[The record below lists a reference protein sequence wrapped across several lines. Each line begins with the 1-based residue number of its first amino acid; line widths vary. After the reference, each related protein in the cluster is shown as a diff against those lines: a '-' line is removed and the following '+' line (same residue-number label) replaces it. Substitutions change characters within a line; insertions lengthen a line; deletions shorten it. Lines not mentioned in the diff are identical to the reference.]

1 MHKQAFILH
10 TESHTKAWHI
20 YKKQYLQRNRI
31 HLKHTIM
38 EKQITLEQAGTACG
52 KINSMIKKATS
63 MLNAPLRLL
72 GRYYSYVIER
82 NLDMRQT
89 KAITEAQMAFFATIL
104 PVEMPI
110 LLHLAACMWF
120 IMSLKKCRSLLK

>member
-1 MHKQAFILH
+1 
-10 TESHTKAWHI
+10 
-20 YKKQYLQRNRI
+20 
-31 HLKHTIM
+31 M

-52 KINSMIKKATS
+52 KINSMIKKTTS

-104 PVEMPI
+104 PVEKNAHTAASGS
-110 LLHLAACMWF
+110 LHLVYHVAEEMPLSAEVMQPECMSAAA
-120 IMSLKKCRSLLK
+120 